1 MTMSWLYAF
10 DAYLVA
16 LSWSGSAI
24 AVLWLGGLLYA
35 VYRLRRHHP
44 RWQRVHWLAFVVLL
58 LATPL
63 LTAVVVGGYGHE
75 LPLPVAAAKT
85 HLMFLPFAAIGWMLA
100 AGLLGAPA
108 AFVIALLTGALI
120 GFWSTHLPTEALSEA
135 TLALVFAWAL
145 WQPYRTRFY
154 RFLRQPLGAA
164 VAVAL
169 LYSVIGTMNVLLVS
183 GNTFA
188 EQVDI
193 ALTAAPWLMLYKVA
207 PLLVGGLVAQAVAL
221 WLPLPWGY
229 SGELSPSPLERSLLR
244 QFSFVMTSVMIGLA
258 LSILVGNWVLARRSA
273 RTLILKRL
281 ESTTSIAAQSMPFFT
296 ENGDLI
302 IRKLAS
308 DPALASLAPAEIPAY
323 LSNAKAN
330 SFFFDAILLSDAQ
343 GNVLASYPEG
353 EQLLDNELSSVEFLV
368 NTDAPVYHDT
378 AFSPSRQETVV
389 CFVAPVSAPGLTTRH
404 LYLVG
409 RTTLASNPYSEPI
422 VQGLRALKNVE
433 SAAVIVDARGRIVYA
448 TRDDLDW
455 VKDDL
460 PPSPAPLPAEIADP
474 SGEHYLVEVSQAT
487 GTTWRIIAISPV
499 SRLQSIALRT
509 ALPLTLMVLVLALM
523 GILVSRS
530 LLVMVTASLRKLSVA
545 AEHIARG
552 QLNQPLEIDSVDE
565 VGQLGQTFEY
575 MRRRLRARMDELS
588 RLLHTSQ
595 RVAATL
601 KVDEAADAV
610 LNAVLVS
617 GATTVRIA
625 LSSEALP
632 DDRANDYPIRFGRG
646 VAAEAYGP
654 LDAQLLKLVQRQSLV
669 RISKPGRSY
678 GLEFPPEAPV
688 PQAVLAVALHYE
700 QRFLGVLYA
709 LYNTPH
715 TFTDEETRYISA
727 LGLQMAMAAY
737 TARLYYMAEVRHQR
751 LLAVLN
757 ASPDPILVTD
767 KQGRLIL
774 ANLAARTQLP
784 IAPTMNRL
792 LEETTTHAPLIALLR
807 RQKTPPFS
815 EEITIGNRVY
825 FATVASV
832 QTEEREVGR
841 VCILRDITHFK
852 ELDALKS
859 EFVSTVS
866 HDLRAPLTLMNGYIT
881 MLGMVGELNERQ
893 SSYVARI
900 QKSIQAMTEMVN
912 NLLDLGRIESGV
924 GLQLQLVSPLDII
937 DEIIKRWEAH
947 ARQKGITLRTE
958 IHPDTPPL
966 VEADPLLLGRV
977 LNNLVDNAIKYTP
990 TGGTVTVL
998 ARPSGDDKVLLGV
1011 RDTGVGISP
1020 LDQPRLFE
1028 KFFRIVRRG
1037 GPKEKGSGL
1046 GLAIVKSIVER
1057 HRGRVWVESQLG
1069 EGSTFFVELPLRQPH
1084 NK

>member
-1 MTMSWLYAF
+1 MAWLYAW
-10 DAYLVA
+10 DAYLA
-16 LSWSGSAI
+16 AFSWGGGAI
-24 AVLWLGGLLYA
+24 ALLWLGGLVYA
-35 VYRLRRHHP
+35 AYRLKAHRP
-44 RWQRVHWLAFVVLL
+44 RWRRAQWWAFAGL
-58 LATPL
+58 LAATPVL
-63 LTAVVVGGYGHE
+63 VAAAVPASAHE
-75 LPLPVAAAKT
+75 LPLPVAAAKM
-85 HLMFLPFAAIGWMLA
+85 HLVLLPLASLGWMLA
-100 AGLLGAPA
+100 AGWLGAPA
-108 AFVIALLTGALI
+108 AFLLALPAGALV
-120 GFWSTHLPTEALSEA
+120 GFWSTHLPAEALSEG

-154 RFLRQPLGAA
+154 RLLRQPLGAA
-164 VAVAL
+164 AAVAL
-169 LYSVIGTMNVLLVS
+169 LYGVVGAVNVLLVS

-193 ALTAAPWLMLYKVA
+193 ALTAAPWLMLYKAA
-207 PLLVGGLVAQAVAL
+207 PLLLGGLLAQGIAL
-221 WLPLPWGY
+221 WRPLPWGY
-229 SGELSPSPLERSLLR
+229 GGELSPSPLEHSILR

-258 LSILVGNWVLARRSA
+258 LSILVGNWALARRSA
-273 RTLILKRL
+273 RALILKRL

-302 IRKLAS
+302 IQKLAA
-308 DPALASLAPAEIPAY
+308 DPHLAALAPAEIPAY
-323 LSNAKAN
+323 LNNAKAN
-330 SFFFDAILLSDAQ
+330 SFFFDAILLADAQ
-343 GNVLASYPEG
+343 GRVLSAYPAETH
-353 EQLLDNELSSVEFLV
+353 LLANELNNIAFLV
-368 NTDAPVYHDT
+368 NTGAPVYHGT
-378 AFSPSRQETVV
+378 AFSPAQQAAVV
-389 CFVAPVSAPGLTTRH
+389 SFVAPVSAPGLETQH

-433 SAAVIVDARGRIVYA
+433 SAAVILDADRRLVFA
-448 TRDDLDW
+448 TRDDLEW
-455 VKDDL
+455 VRNDI
-460 PPSPAPLPAEIADP
+460 PPAPAPVPAEIADP
-474 SGEHYLVEVSQAT
+474 AGEHYLVEVSQAT

-509 ALPLTLMVLVLALM
+509 ALPLTLMVLVLALV
-523 GILVSRS
+523 GILVARS

-552 QLNQPLEIDSVDE
+552 QLNQPLEIESVDE
-565 VGQLGQTFEY
+565 VGQLGQSFEY

-617 GATTVRIA
+617 GATTARIA
-625 LSSEALP
+625 LSAEALP
-632 DDRANDYPIRFGRG
+632 ADRADDYPIRFGRG
-646 VAAEAYGP
+646 VAAEDYAP
-654 LDAQLLKLVQRQSLV
+654 LDAQLLKVVRRQSLL
-669 RISKPGRSY
+669 RISKPNRAY
-678 GLEFPPEAPV
+678 GLEFPLAAPA
-688 PQAVLAVALHYE
+688 PQAVVAVALHYE

-767 KQGRLIL
+767 KKGRLIL

-784 IAPTMNRL
+784 IAPTISRP
-792 LEETTTHAPLIALLR
+792 LEETTTHAALIALLR
-807 RQKTPPFS
+807 RPKKPPFS
-815 EEITIGNRVY
+815 EEITISNRVY

-832 QTEEREVGR
+832 QTEKQEVGR

-893 SSYVARI
+893 SSYVERI

-924 GLQLQLVSPLDII
+924 GLQLQLVSPLDVI
-937 DEIIKRWEAH
+937 DEVVKRWESH
-947 ARQKGITLRTE
+947 AVQKGVTLGTE
-958 IHPDTPPL
+958 IHPETPPL

-977 LNNLVDNAIKYTP
+977 LNNLVDNALKYTP
-990 TGGTVTVL
+990 SGGAVTVL
-998 ARPSGDDKVLLGV
+998 ARPSGKNKVLFGV
-1011 RDTGVGISP
+1011 RDTGVGIAP

-1037 GPKEKGSGL
+1037 APKAKGSGL

-1057 HRGRVWVESQLG
+1057 HHGRVWVESQLG
-1069 EGSTFFVELPLRQPH
+1069 KGSTFFVELPLRQPR
-1084 NK
+1084 NA

>member
-1 MTMSWLYAF
+1 MHWLYAS

-16 LSWSGSAI
+16 LSWLGSLI
-24 AVLWLGGLLYA
+24 ALLWLGGLVYA
-35 VYRLRRHHP
+35 AYRLRRYRP
-44 RWQRVHWLAFVVLL
+44 AWQRKHWMLLGALL

-63 LTAVVVGGYGHE
+63 FVAVAANAHPHE
-75 LPLPVAAAKT
+75 LPLPVAVAKT
-85 HLMFLPFAAIGWMLA
+85 NLIWLPLASLGWMLA
-100 AGLLGAPA
+100 AGFLGAPA
-108 AFVIALLTGALI
+108 AFVVALLTGGLV

-135 TLALVFAWAL
+135 SLALVFAWAL

-154 RFLRQPLGAA
+154 RLLRQPLAA
-164 VAVAL
+164 AGVLVL
-169 LYSVIGTMNVLLVS
+169 LYGLMGAVDVLLIS

-193 ALTAAPWLMLYKVA
+193 ALSVVPWLTFYKA
-207 PLLVGGLVAQAVAL
+207 LPLLVGGAVAQGIAL
-221 WLPLPWGY
+221 WHPMPWGY
-229 SGELSPSPLERSLLR
+229 GGELVPSPLERSLLR
-244 QFSFVMTSVMIGLA
+244 QFSFVMTSVMLGLA

-302 IRKLAS
+302 IQKLAS
-308 DPALASLAPAEIPAY
+308 DPQVADLATQQIPVY
-323 LSNAKAN
+323 LSHAQAN
-330 SFFFDAILLSDAQ
+330 SFFFDAILLADAE
-343 GNVLASYPEG
+343 GRVIASYPRG
-353 EQLLDNELSSVEFLV
+353 QKLLDNELESIAFLV
-368 NTDAPVYHDT
+368 NSQAPFYHDT
-378 AFSPSRQETVV
+378 AFSPAQGKAIV
-389 CFVAPVSAPGLTTRH
+389 CFVAPVSVPPLAARH

-409 RTTLASNPYSEPI
+409 RTSLGSNPYSEPI
-422 VQGLRALKNVE
+422 VQGLRALQNVE
-433 SAAVIVDARGRIVYA
+433 SAAVIVDDRQRVVFA

-455 VKDDL
+455 VRDDV
-460 PPSPAPLPAEIADP
+460 PPPPAPPPAEIADP
-474 SGEHYLVEVSQAT
+474 NGEHYLVEVSQAT

-509 ALPLTLMVLVLALM
+509 ALPLTLMVLVLAFV
-523 GILVSRS
+523 GILISRS
-530 LLVMVTASLRKLSVA
+530 LLVMVTASLRKLTVA

-552 QLNQPLEIDSVDE
+552 QLNQPLEIGSVDE
-565 VGQLGQTFEY
+565 VGQLGQTFEN

-625 LSSEALP
+625 LSTEALP
-632 DDRANDYPIRFGRG
+632 DDRADDYPIRFGRG
-646 VAAEAYGP
+646 VAAEAYRP
-654 LDAQLLKLVQRQSLV
+654 LDTQMLKIVRRQSLL
-669 RISKPGRSY
+669 RISKPERAY

-688 PQAVLAVALHYE
+688 PQAMLAVALYYE

-709 LYNTPH
+709 LYNQPH

-774 ANLAARTQLP
+774 ANIAARTQLP
-784 IAPTMNRL
+784 IVAPTMHRP
-792 LEETTTHAPLIALLR
+792 LEETTTHAALIALLR
-807 RQKTPPFS
+807 RPKTPPFS
-815 EEITIGNRVY
+815 EEIDINNRVY

-832 QTEEREVGR
+832 QTDRQEVGR

-893 SSYVARI
+893 SRYVERI
-900 QKSIQAMTEMVN
+900 QQSIQTMTEMVN

-924 GLQLQLVSPLDII
+924 GLQLQLVALLDVI
-937 DEIIKRWEAH
+937 DEVTRRWEPH
-947 ARQKGITLRTE
+947 ARQKGIVLKTD
-958 IHPDTPPL
+958 IHADTPPL

-990 TGGTVTVL
+990 SGGEVTIL
-998 ARPSGDDKVLLGV
+998 ARPSGEDKILLGV
-1011 RDTGVGISP
+1011 KDTGVGISP

-1037 GPKEKGSGL
+1037 GPQEKGSGL

-1057 HRGRVWVESQLG
+1057 HHGRVWVESQLG
-1069 EGSTFFVELPLRQPH
+1069 EGSTFFVELPLRQPGGGE
-1084 NK
+1084 